1 MLLHSC
7 LVLRE
12 GGRDGDGGI
21 CGGWAGG
28 LAAGAGMTVGA
39 LAGYWLGAHS
49 AQRIP
54 AAVVRQVVTGI
65 GLVLAALTFWKEF
78 AGK

>member
-1 MLLHSC
+1 VAFVVAG
-7 LVLRE
+7 LVDWPRALV
-12 GGRDGDGGI
+12 
-21 CGGWAGG
+21 
-28 LAAGAGMTVGA
+28 MTVGA
-39 LAGYWLGAHS
+39 LAGYWLGAHR

-54 AAVVRQVVTGI
+54 AAAVRQVVTGI